1 MPNLPSLTKEQLVNI
16 FALVLISY
24 LTWKMYE
31 LHVLKNRMDS
41 VLRTKNTN
49 HLFFTRAY
57 DLLINGVRTTNGILA
72 VDRRPYF
79 GNDANLFLEDVEK
92 YVINTVI
99 IAGQPYR
106 IRFYSKDSMF
116 FKFKIQNMCSI
127 FPLSSCSNGLD
138 IESRITKFV
147 HALGMNVMN

>member
-1 MPNLPSLTKEQLVNI
+1 MNLTKEQLVI
-16 FALVLISY
+16 TLALALISY

-31 LHVLKNRMDS
+31 LHVLKKRMDS
-41 VLRTKNTN
+41 ILGTKESN

-57 DLLINGVRTTNGILA
+57 NLLINGVRTTNGILTI
-72 VDRRPYF
+72 DRRSYF
-79 GNDANLFLEDVEK
+79 GNDATSFLEDVEK
-92 YVINTVI
+92 NVINTII

-106 IRFYSKDSMF
+106 IRFHAKDSMF
-116 FKFKIQNMCSI
+116 FKFKVQNMCSI

-147 HALGMNVMN
+147 HVLGMNVMN